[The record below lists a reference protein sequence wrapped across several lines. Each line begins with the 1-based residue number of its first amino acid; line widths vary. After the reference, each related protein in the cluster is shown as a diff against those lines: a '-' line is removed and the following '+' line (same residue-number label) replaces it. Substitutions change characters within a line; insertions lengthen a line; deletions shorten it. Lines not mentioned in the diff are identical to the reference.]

1 MMSIWLL
8 ATIGG
13 LGLLLLLN
21 RQPPRSDGLALAG
34 HPTAPMAMERGVTP
48 QAVRRGATSTPR
60 GEAQMARWL
69 RPSVQAARYAEPGR
83 YPRQADDEP
92 DED

>member
-1 MMSIWLL
+1 M

-13 LGLLLLLN
+13 LGLFVLLSRPARESEGSTL
-21 RQPPRSDGLALAG
+21 SG
-34 HPTAPMAMERGVTP
+34 APLSAAAVDRAAAP
-48 QAVRRGATSTPR
+48 QAVPRVRAAQPR

-83 YPRQADDEP
+83 YRRQAGDEV

>member
-1 MMSIWLL
+1 MTIWLM

-13 LGLLLLLN
+13 LGLFLLLN
-21 RQPPRSDGLALAG
+21 RRAPRSDGLALADR
-34 HPTAPMAMERGVTP
+34 PTPSMAMERGATQ
-48 QAVRRGATSTPR
+48 QAVPLGATSTPR

-83 YPRQADDEP
+83 YPRQADER

>member
-1 MMSIWLL
+1 MTIWLM

-13 LGLLLLLN
+13 LGLFVLLN
-21 RQPPRSDGLALAG
+21 RQARSLDGMAISGRPALPG
-34 HPTAPMAMERGVTP
+34 TMERGVTQ
-48 QAVRRGATSTPR
+48 QAVPRGTTSTPR

-69 RPSVQAARYAEPGR
+69 RPSVQAARYAQPGR
-83 YPRQADDEP
+83 YPRHAGDEP